1 MNHRRTLVI
10 TLGAGLLMARL
21 DSFAQQPTKLP
32 RIGYLSL
39 RSGGESR
46 DEAFRHG
53 LRELG
58 YVEGKNIVLELR
70 YGDGK
75 ADRLRELAAELVRLK
90 VDVIVSAGPF
100 TTRAAK
106 EATAATPIVMAY
118 DPDPV
123 GSGFAASLA
132 RPGGNITGL
141 SALAPEIAGKQLA
154 ILKTVLPRLSHLA
167 ILGNSTRPGN
177 AQSLREV
184 ESAAGKLGVELQYI
198 DVLRPEDIETA
209 FQSATKA
216 RADAVLILLPGNFL
230 LSRRKQIAELAA
242 KGRLPAMLSGREYV
256 EDGALMSYG
265 VSFPDLFGRAATY
278 VDKILKGAKP
288 GDLPIEQPTK
298 FELVVNAKTAKTLG
312 IKIPQAILVQATEV
326 IE

>member
-1 MNHRRTLVI
+1 MNNRRTLVI
-10 TLGAGLLMARL
+10 ALGAGLLTARL
-21 DSFAQQPTKLP
+21 DSFAQQPTKIP
-32 RIGYLSL
+32 RIGYLSV

-46 DEAFRHG
+46 DEAFRRG

-75 ADRLRELAAELVRLK
+75 VDRLRELAAGLVRLK
-90 VDVIVSAGPF
+90 VDVIVSAGPL

-106 EATAATPIVMAY
+106 EATAEMPIVMAF

-123 GSGFAASLA
+123 GSGFAASLS

-141 SALAPEIAGKQLA
+141 SALAPEIVGKQLA
-154 ILKTVLPRLSHLA
+154 LLKTVVPRLSHLA
-167 ILGNSTRPGN
+167 VLGNSTQPGN
-177 AQSLREV
+177 VHSLREV

-198 DVLRPEDIETA
+198 DVLRPEDIEFA
-209 FQSATKA
+209 FQTAAKG
-216 RADAVLILLPGNFL
+216 RAEAVLIMAPGNFF
-230 LSRRKQIAELAA
+230 LSRRKQIVELAA
-242 KGRLPAMLSGREYV
+242 KGRLPAMLNGREYV

-265 VSFPDLFGRAATY
+265 VNIPDLFRRAATY

-288 GDLPIEQPTK
+288 GDLPIEQPTN
-298 FELVVNAKTAKTLG
+298 FELLVNAKTAKTLG
-312 IKIPQAILVQATEV
+312 IKIPNSILLRATKV